1 MTRLR
6 PVADGRETPAWRD
19 GSDHSRR
26 TWAAVLVLAALVL
39 TGCEALPEL
48 PPRPE
53 PAEIGSE
60 PTPTASTEAAE
71 WAPGGFSRAERVAV
85 RVRNVGCGGV
95 STGSGFALSPNQLV
109 TNRHVIAGATTL
121 QVSTF
126 DGQDLLVD
134 AAGAGLVADIAI
146 VETRSALPAA
156 VTLADE
162 NPEIGDAVNIVGY
175 PGGGR
180 LTTTSGHVV
189 SYEADPLNSNAGEV
203 IVTDAP
209 AERGSSGSPLY
220 NEDGDVVG
228 VVYAAT
234 SDGEHSLAVPVETLR
249 ELLDD
254 EGFTDELPPC
264 PER

>member
-1 MTRLR
+1 MTRHGL
-6 PVADGRETPAWRD
+6 VTNGRDTAACRAI
-19 GSDHSRR
+19 SDHSARR
-26 TWAAVLVLAALVL
+26 WPVIVALATLVAA
-39 TGCEALPEL
+39 GCGVLPEL

-53 PAEIGSE
+53 PAEIGSG
-60 PTPTASTEAAE
+60 PAPTASPDDDE
-71 WAPGGFSRAERVAV
+71 WEPGGFSRAERVAV

-109 TNRHVIAGATTL
+109 TNRHVVAGATTL

-134 AAGAGLVADIAI
+134 TAGAGLVADIAI

-156 VTLADE
+156 VTLAEE
-162 NPEIGDAVNIVGY
+162 NPHVGDAIEVVGY

-180 LTTTSGHVV
+180 LTTTSGQVV
-189 SYEADPLNSNAGEV
+189 AYEPDPLNSNAGEV

-234 SDGEHSLAVPVETLR
+234 RDGRHSLAVPVETLNR
-249 ELLDD
+249 LIDD
-254 EGFTDELPPC
+254 AGFTDELPPC
-264 PER
+264 PEE